1 MLDITSYYETIRGFQ
16 GIFVGSVDQI
26 LVSERFPGA
35 IWVIINRRER
45 HNALSY
51 SVLKALAAVIEEQGK
66 RPGTKCIVLTGAGDR
81 YFAAGGDLVAL
92 ASVRDEDGALKM
104 ADDSRAVLDTIR
116 DCEVP
121 VIALL
126 NGCAIG
132 GGAELAL
139 SCDMRM
145 QRQGTEIGFVQ
156 AKLAITS
163 AWGGGVDL
171 VQLVG
176 PSRAIRMMSRCEL
189 IDADTALSWGLAD
202 KIVGSE
208 YPEKDIEDFL
218 GPILATPK
226 QVLRGI
232 KAQARAFRRGDTY
245 SERRLIEQRYLVET
259 WLHQDHWD
267 RAENLLLRLKK

>member
-1 MLDITSYYETIRGFQ
+1 MS
-16 GIFVGSVDQI
+16 SSDQI
-26 LVSERFPGA
+26 LVSEPFSGA
-35 IWVIINRRER
+35 SWITINRREK
-45 HNALSY
+45 HNALSDG
-51 SVLKALAAVIEEQGK
+51 VLNDLASVIEEQGK
-66 RPGTKCIVLTGAGDR
+66 RLEIRCIILTGAGDR

-92 ASVRDEDGALKM
+92 ASVRDEAGVLKM
-104 ADDSRAVLDTIR
+104 TDDSRAVLDTIR

-126 NGCAIG
+126 NGSAIG

-145 QRQGTEIGFVQ
+145 QRQGVGIGFVQ

-171 VQLVG
+171 MQLVG
-176 PSRAIRMMSRCEL
+176 PSRAVRMMSRCEL

-202 KIVGSE
+202 KIVGPE
-208 YPEKDIEDFL
+208 DPEKDIKDFL
-218 GPILATPK
+218 DPILATPR

-232 KAQARAFRRGDTY
+232 KAQARAFRRGDPY
-245 SERRLIEQRYLVET
+245 SERRLIEQRHLVET

-267 RAENLLLRLKK
+267 RAENLLSRIKK